1 MITLEVNDAAVVQQ
15 KALLEQLLTTN
26 PNTEKALQKLIRKA
40 IKEARAETASKI
52 KFKNGD
58 PHHAA
63 QSIRTTVYKKILGA
77 NINIYNSRRA
87 HGSIDYT
94 PPRKQRPPHA
104 RGGNRL
110 KRSEETQRIL
120 NYGPLDRGFILRWV
134 NSGTNGRTSRYG
146 NRKSIAAR
154 NFLRNAGE
162 PALVKAVDTLSN
174 LIDSELQNILN
185 KKK

>member
-110 KRSEETQRIL
+110 KRSAETQRIL
-120 NYGPLDRGFILRWV
+120 SYGPLDRGFILRFV
-134 NSGTNGRTSRYG
+134 NSGTGDRNTRYG
-146 NRKSIAAR
+146 IRGSIAAR

>member
-15 KALLEQLLTTN
+15 KALIEQLLTTN

-58 PHHAA
+58 PRHAA

-110 KRSEETQRIL
+110 KRSAETQRIL
-120 NYGPLDRGFILRWV
+120 NYGPLDRGFILRFV
-134 NSGTNGRTSRYG
+134 NSGTGDRNTRYG
-146 NRKSIAAR
+146 VRGSIAAR
-154 NFLRNAGE
+154 NFLRSAGE

>member
-87 HGSIDYT
+87 HGSVDYT

-110 KRSEETQRIL
+110 KRSAETQRIL
-120 NYGPLDRGFILRWV
+120 SYGPLDRGFILRFV
-134 NSGTNGRTSRYG
+134 NSGTGDRNTRYG
-146 NRKSIAAR
+146 ARGSISAR
-154 NFLRNAGE
+154 NFLRTAGE